1 MIVIETINDLSHHIE
16 RAKSMGKKVGF
27 VPTMGALHPGHVDLV
42 RQASLQTDLVVVSI
56 FVNPTQF
63 NNPNDLLKYPKTIEA
78 DLALIHDLADL
89 VFVPAIDEMYPTMHT
104 KSWDFGPL
112 TSTLEGYYRPGHFNG
127 VCTVVEKLFNAVH
140 PDCAF
145 FGKKD
150 YQQLAV
156 IKALVAH
163 EQLPVQIISCE
174 TVREEGGLALS
185 SRNMRLSETQRS
197 EAQLIYRTLSHI
209 AEQIKHESIEA
220 MEAWGRQQFEDQQGW
235 RLEYL
240 TIVDAQTFEP
250 IEKKT
255 PGRAAVAL
263 IAVYAGDVRLIDN
276 LEWRW

>member
-1 MIVIETINDLSHHIE
+1 MIVIETINDLSSHIE
-16 RAKSMGKKVGF
+16 RAKSMGQKVGF

-78 DLALIHDLADL
+78 DLALLQDLADL
-89 VFVPAIDEMYPTMHT
+89 VFVPTIDEMYPTMHT

-112 TSTLEGYYRPGHFNG
+112 THSLEGFYRPGHFNG
-127 VCTVVEKLFNAVH
+127 VCTVVEKLFEAVR
-140 PDCAF
+140 PDYAF

-163 EQLPVQIISCE
+163 EQLPIQIVSCE

-185 SRNMRLSETQRS
+185 SRNMRLSDAQRI
-197 EAQLIYRTLSHI
+197 EARLIYRTLNHMVDQKRNMSI
-209 AEQIKHESIEA
+209 AE
-220 MEAWGRQQFEDQQGW
+220 MEEWGHQQFELQQAL

-240 TIVDAQTFEP
+240 AIVDALSFEP
-250 IEKKT
+250 LKEKS
-255 PGRAAVAL
+255 PDRSAVIL
-263 IAVYAGDVRLIDN
+263 IAAYAGEVRLIDN
-276 LEWRW
+276 LELHW